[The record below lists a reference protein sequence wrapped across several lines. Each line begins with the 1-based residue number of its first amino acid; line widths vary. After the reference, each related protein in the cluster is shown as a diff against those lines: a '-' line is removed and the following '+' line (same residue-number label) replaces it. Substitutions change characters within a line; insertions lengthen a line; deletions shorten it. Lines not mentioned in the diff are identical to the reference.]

1 MMGIVCADGSSEP
14 ALGRLRRRLGSCR
27 VRVRFTPVEG
37 GVMRFRLML
46 ILAACLSLLLVA
58 VVGIALAAK
67 PKPGYTYS
75 TPSTVSPSVYFK
87 ALSKRRLTD
96 FSAGLALKCKSSCGG
111 FGGIRS
117 FTLMSVKVSKKGKF
131 KVSGNIL
138 AVNNKKLGTE
148 TVTGR
153 FVSATEVKGKVTTH
167 ANLGQYEGVTKS
179 YTATA
184 TPPTT

>member
-1 MMGIVCADGSSEP
+1 
-14 ALGRLRRRLGSCR
+14 
-27 VRVRFTPVEG
+27 
-37 GVMRFRLML
+37 MRFRLMS
-46 ILAACLSLLLVA
+46 IVASCLLLLLVA
-58 VVGIALAAK
+58 AVGITLAAA

-75 TPSTVSPSVYFK
+75 TPSGVSPSVYFR
-87 ALSKRRLTD
+87 ALSKRKLTD

-111 FGGIRS
+111 FGGVRS

-131 KVSGNIL
+131 KVRGNIL

-167 ANLGQYEGVTKS
+167 ANLGQYVGVTKS
-179 YTATA
+179 YIATGI
-184 TPPTT
+184 PSTT